1 MNSVLKMARTGKAIN
16 VLGATLDFLLS
27 RYLTVLLIGVIFS
40 ALVVSAQVN
49 TGTISGVVQ
58 DSSGAV
64 IAGATVTVKNVDTG
78 TVRTLTSD
86 AGGRYIA
93 PVLPVGNYEVRGEQ
107 SGFQTEIRSGI
118 TLTVGREE
126 VINLTLRVGQVAS
139 TIEVTAEAPLVETTT
154 AAMSSLV
161 DERTIRDLP
170 LNGRSYDQLALT
182 QPGVVSV
189 GAGQASVA
197 FDYGTGTRF
206 NVNGSRAYANTFL
219 LDGTVLNDHANATPG
234 GAAGNNLGVDGV
246 QEFKINTSVSPAEYG
261 RSTGGVISAVTRSGT
276 NSLHGSAF
284 GFLRN
289 SALDSLGFFDYP
301 DHNNGSG
308 KVAPYR
314 RGQFGGSLGG
324 PIKKDKTFYF
334 GTYEGLRQGNGTIIA
349 PNVPTAQTKLGIVP
363 FKAFQG
369 TDPAKYNCHKGDTAC
384 IVPVSN
390 VIKPYLDLFQDPSP
404 GTDNHDGT
412 GVYNA
417 APLQVT
423 GENYFM
429 TRVDHQISENMRIF
443 VRYSLDRDTNAL
455 PNFNGSAVADEHDLA
470 HRQYSTIQV
479 NNTLRTTLV
488 NSFRVAFN
496 RTYQNF
502 DDVISNPKVAN
513 LPNGGSFAPGQHF
526 GTISF
531 GSQGLSTQPLNFI
544 GIDNGAPRV
553 YRYNSFQEGDDLTY
567 VRGAHAFKWGVNIE
581 RIQDNEIT
589 ESNTRGDYTFLDIP
603 AFLTNTPLGYQAASP
618 GASGSRGLR
627 TTLFGAYAQDDFR
640 VTQRLTLNLGLRW
653 EVMSNPTEANGKMA
667 NLLNITDATTTVLKN
682 SYFSVGKKDFQPRV
696 GLAWRL
702 NGSGTT
708 VLRAGFG
715 MFHDHVLP
723 YSYVGWAS
731 GVPPFFSSLND
742 PAPVFPI
749 DTNFTNPNLAPPPAQ
764 FDEMPA
770 TLKEPSKTQYTLS
783 VQQQV
788 MKNTVLEVAYI
799 GSESHHLQ
807 IRGEGNPIAPING
820 VFPAAADVTACQK
833 SPALPGCRVNPN
845 FASLPTSRFDGNAD
859 YNALQVILR
868 RRSSSG
874 LQYQVFYT
882 YSKSLDTKSSIAGG
896 ETRQEPNTVLD
907 FLNPGL
913 DRGRSSFDARH
924 NLVPTITYPLPFKFQ
939 QKAVEMIAGGWTVNG
954 IATFRTGEPF
964 TARVGSN
971 LSQNGDRWSPDRP
984 NLNAGFSNDP
994 TSGVTQGCAA
1004 FPKIAP
1010 GTPLGTWSLWYDP
1023 CAFSNPTPGTYGNL
1037 GRNTITGPRLFNVD
1051 FSADKNFKLTERINM
1066 QFRAEIFNLLDE
1078 AHFYEPVFNLNS
1090 GSAGKIKT
1098 LISSPGGRLIQF
1110 GLKVMF

>member
-1 MNSVLKMARTGKAIN
+1 M
-16 VLGATLDFLLS
+16 
-27 RYLTVLLIGVIFS
+27 FS
-40 ALVVSAQVN
+40 ALVVSAQVS
-49 TGTISGVVQ
+49 TGTISGVVE
-58 DSSGAV
+58 DPSGAV
-64 IAGATVTVKNVDTG
+64 ISGATVTVRNVDTG
-78 TVRTLTSD
+78 AARTLTSD

-107 SGFQTEIRSGI
+107 TGFQTEIRSGI

-126 VINLTLRVGQVAS
+126 VINLTLRVGQLAS
-139 TIEVTAEAPLVETTT
+139 TVEVTAEAPLVETTT
-154 AAMSSLV
+154 SALSSLV

-170 LNGRSYDQLALT
+170 LNGRSYDQLAML

-219 LDGTVLNDHANATPG
+219 LDGTVINDHANGTPG
-234 GAAGNNLGVDGV
+234 GASGSNLGVDGV

-261 RSTGGVISAVTRSGT
+261 RSSGGVISAVTRSGT

-301 DHNNGSG
+301 NHNNGSG

-324 PIKKDKTFYF
+324 PIKKDKTFFF

-363 FKAFQG
+363 FSAFLAGG
-369 TDPAKYNCHKGDTAC
+369 TDPTAYNCHKGDTAC
-384 IVPVSN
+384 KVPVSN

-404 GTDNHDGT
+404 GTDAGDGT

-423 GENYFM
+423 GEDYSM

-443 VRYSLDRDTNAL
+443 VRYSFDKDSNVL
-455 PNFNGSAVADEHDLA
+455 PNFNGSAVADEHDVA
-470 HRQYSTIQV
+470 RRQYSTIQV
-479 NNTLRTTLV
+479 NNILRPNLI

-531 GSQGLSTQPLNFI
+531 GSQGLSTQPLNFL

-567 VRGAHAFKWGVNIE
+567 VRAAHTFKWGVNIE

-589 ESNTRGDYTFLDIP
+589 ESNTRGDYTFADIP
-603 AFLTNTPLGYQAASP
+603 AFLTNTPSGYQAASP

-627 TTLFGAYAQDDFR
+627 TTMFGAYAQDDFR
-640 VTQRLTLNLGLRW
+640 ITQRLTLNLGLRW
-653 EVMSNPTEANGKMA
+653 EAISNPTEANGKMA
-667 NLLNITDATTTVLKN
+667 NLLNITDPRTTVLKD
-682 SYFSVGKKDFQPRV
+682 SYFSVAKKNFEPRV

-715 MFHDHVLP
+715 MFHDHILP
-723 YSYVGWAS
+723 YSYVGSAS
-731 GVPPFFSSLND
+731 GTPPFFSSLND
-742 PAPVFPI
+742 PAAVFPI
-749 DTNFTNPNLAPPPAQ
+749 DTNFTNPNIAPPPAQ
-764 FDEMPA
+764 FDVMPA
-770 TLKEPSKTQYTLS
+770 TIMEPTKTQYTLS
-783 VQQQV
+783 LQQQV
-788 MKNTVLEVAYI
+788 MKNTVLEVNYI
-799 GSESHHLQ
+799 GSEAHHLQ
-807 IRGEGNPIAPING
+807 RRGEWNPIVPING
-820 VFPAAADVTACQK
+820 VFPKAAKVTDCQK
-833 SPALPGCRVNPN
+833 NPALVGCRVNPN

-874 LQYQVFYT
+874 LEYQVFYT
-882 YSKSLDTKSSIAGG
+882 YSKSLDTKSIIAGG
-896 ETRQEPNTVLD
+896 ESRQEPNTVLD

-924 NLVPTITYPLPFKFQ
+924 NLVPTITYPFPFKFQ
-939 QKAVEMIAGGWTVNG
+939 QKVVENILGGWTVNG
-954 IATFRTGEPF
+954 IGTFRTGEPV
-964 TARVGSN
+964 TGRVGGNNNSR
-971 LSQNGDRWSPDRP
+971 NGDRWNPDRP
-984 NLNAGFSNDP
+984 NLNPGFSSDP
-994 TSGVTQGCAA
+994 TSGVSAGCGLD
-1004 FPKIAP
+1004 PKTGKYAVAP
-1010 GTPLGTWSLWYDP
+1010 GQQLGTWQLWYDP
-1023 CAFSNPTPGTYGNL
+1023 CAFSKPAPGTYGNL

-1051 FSADKNFKLTERINM
+1051 FSADKTFKLTERLNM

-1078 AHFYEPVFNLNS
+1078 AHFYAPVFNVF
-1090 GSAGKIKT
+1090 AGNAGAIKT
-1098 LISSPGGRLIQF
+1098 LISTPGGRLIQF
-1110 GLKVMF
+1110 GLKVAF